1 MFKKWKKRIKRL
13 RLDEK
18 LRLYFTTVIIGMT
31 VAMLLVITFFSIGTQ
46 RQMAESMAMDQ
57 TSFVAKS
64 YADWMDIYKNSG
76 MALQMDPSVQRFCSF
91 ESEDAADYTA
101 TKSYVSLAVAN
112 SLNSFSS
119 VNFIG
124 VYNTALNSYVYSGNV
139 GIPYSG
145 FEAIYEKGTKQYR
158 ESGAKG
164 TYVMRYGDSDVGILK
179 NTISFY
185 QKIYSVS
192 VLNKE
197 IGMLCLNVKD
207 SLLANMRESIT
218 GNSMILCAAG
228 SDGRILSS
236 TDEATLSDAD
246 ILFSFD
252 GKQSGDFRYGA
263 NVCFFYKVSGWDYYI
278 VSMIPAIEFY
288 KSAIITLTVMAA
300 LMLLIM
306 FLSILFSRTI
316 ARKNYEPIEK
326 VMAAMDKIGENDLSV
341 RVNTSDMGVD
351 FEKLGVGFNGMMDDI
366 NQLMIKNREEQ
377 HQLDQIRF
385 NSLQSQ
391 IQPHFLYNTLDCIH
405 WQASADGNKEVS
417 DLIVALAAYYR
428 ICLSNGKDIIPLS
441 VELEQIR
448 YYLIIQN
455 KRYGDIIHYEN
466 KVDEKYLG
474 VLLPKLTLQPL
485 VENSIYHGIR
495 VKEGGSGSV
504 TVDAH
509 EEGRDLVIE
518 VSDSGREMTA
528 DSIRKMNESISDYSE
543 NFGYGVRNVSRR
555 LKLLYGEAYGLHF
568 KLIQDGSLCVEIRI
582 PGKEENTAAEGAGNV

>member
-207 SLLANMRESIT
+207 SLLANM
-218 GNSMILCAAG
+218 
-228 SDGRILSS
+228 
-236 TDEATLSDAD
+236 
-246 ILFSFD
+246 F
-252 GKQSGDFRYGA
+252 
-263 NVCFFYKVSGWDYYI
+263 
-278 VSMIPAIEFY
+278 
-288 KSAIITLTVMAA
+288 
-300 LMLLIM
+300 LM
-306 FLSILFSRTI
+306 
-316 ARKNYEPIEK
+316 
-326 VMAAMDKIGENDLSV
+326 
-341 RVNTSDMGVD
+341 
-351 FEKLGVGFNGMMDDI
+351 
-366 NQLMIKNREEQ
+366 
-377 HQLDQIRF
+377 
-385 NSLQSQ
+385 
-391 IQPHFLYNTLDCIH
+391 
-405 WQASADGNKEVS
+405 
-417 DLIVALAAYYR
+417 
-428 ICLSNGKDIIPLS
+428 
-441 VELEQIR
+441 
-448 YYLIIQN
+448 
-455 KRYGDIIHYEN
+455 
-466 KVDEKYLG
+466 
-474 VLLPKLTLQPL
+474 
-485 VENSIYHGIR
+485 
-495 VKEGGSGSV
+495 
-504 TVDAH
+504 
-509 EEGRDLVIE
+509 
-518 VSDSGREMTA
+518 
-528 DSIRKMNESISDYSE
+528 
-543 NFGYGVRNVSRR
+543 
-555 LKLLYGEAYGLHF
+555 
-568 KLIQDGSLCVEIRI
+568 
-582 PGKEENTAAEGAGNV
+582 